1 MGIINYILFDAV
13 IMPHK
18 VYNFYVYR
26 RRLMIRRIL
35 VLGLLFISIY
45 SVNTAYAGTLNTYE
59 QDVLSESQGTFDYN
73 GVAYQL
79 DSSYVNQLRD
89 YLAADDVD
97 LTAEQRDQVLS
108 VINDYIETG
117 VTQGYLIPVSGQL
130 SQENTGMKDGDAD
143 VSSDADD
150 TGSES
155 IDLTPTVIPI
165 PNTSSQSNDITDN
178 GASGNT
184 DSETQGTNDTSDS
197 TLEVLLDAI
206 LGESEDSA
214 SDTTGDDT
222 SISSRED
229 AAKAIDPDIVA
240 DIEAKENSI
249 IKNTGFDLSPT
260 IAMVILMGVIMLTAI
275 YVTVRY
281 HYFAQSDE

>member
-1 MGIINYILFDAV
+1 
-13 IMPHK
+13 
-18 VYNFYVYR
+18 
-26 RRLMIRRIL
+26 MIRRIL